1 MSTFLQKLAIVSFS
15 MVSLLTACDNEA
27 DVELLSR
34 QGLPMDSRQVVPTNT
49 VTNNGNG
56 VINATYNVETR
67 TLFYTVNWNALPGNP
82 SATSSS
88 FTRGFGIYGPAAEG
102 FNGALIQSF
111 SGFAANTTG
120 TLNGTLFIDNVVLK
134 EEDLIAG
141 RYYVSIPVLPSFPAG
156 AIRGQIKVTR

>member
-1 MSTFLQKLAIVSFS
+1 MSTFLQKLSVVAFS
-15 MVSLLTACDNEA
+15 LVSLCMSCNTDA

-34 QGLPMDSRQVVPTNT
+34 QGLPMDSRQVVPANT

-56 VINATYNVETR
+56 VISTTYNVETR

-111 SGFAANTTG
+111 SGFSANSTG
-120 TLNGTLFIDNVVLK
+120 TYTGTLFIDNVVLK

-156 AIRGQIKVTR
+156 AIRGQIKVKR